1 MLGKARFAHIKALAA
16 ALLDTL
22 NLEPNV
28 GVVHNW
34 GKGRTLGNG
43 NTGTL
48 DNWLGNDNT
57 NSNKCVCAYV
67 CVSVCVCVCVC
78 V

>member
-28 GVVHNW
+28 GVVH
-34 GKGRTLGNG
+34 KLGHEDH
-43 NTGTL
+43 T
-48 DNWLGNDNT
+48 
-57 NSNKCVCAYV
+57 SP
-67 CVSVCVCVCVC
+67 SQ
-78 V
+78 